1 MAITRWV
8 LRLILANVLV
18 YLLQLLRP
26 AITEAF
32 AFVPVFILSRPW
44 TVLTYMFLHG
54 DISHILFN
62 MLGLLFFGPRLEIEL
77 GGRDFLLLYFASGL
91 MAAFLSFISPFSA
104 IIGASGAVYGVFMG
118 FAYYWP
124 RENIYIWGV
133 LPVQARWMVAFMTL
147 MSLFGGFGFTMDNI
161 AHFAHLGGFLG
172 GYLFLKFL
180 DHKTKVIDQIVSVLP
195 PVDASKWKNIN
206 REKLHE
212 VNRAELDRI
221 LDKINTNGVNSL
233 SANEREFLE
242 RFSSIN

>member
-1 MAITRWV
+1 MTRWV
-8 LRLILANVLV
+8 LRLILANALV
-18 YLLQLLRP
+18 FLLQQARP
-26 AITEAF
+26 VIAETF
-32 AFVPVFILSRPW
+32 AFVPAGILMRPW
-44 TVLTYMFLHG
+44 TLITYMFLHG
-54 DISHILFN
+54 DFGHILFN

-77 GGRDFLLLYFASGL
+77 GERRFLLLYFISGL
-91 MAAFLSFISPFSA
+91 MAALLSFVNPYSA

-124 RENIYIWGV
+124 RENIYIWGI
-133 LPVQARWMVAFMTL
+133 LPVQARLMVAFMTV

-172 GYLFLKFL
+172 GYLYLKFL

-195 PVDASKWKNIN
+195 PVDASKWKSIN

-221 LDKINTNGVNSL
+221 LNKINTAGVASL
-233 SANEREFLE
+233 NPGEREFLE
-242 RFSSIN
+242 RFSSA